1 MSREVAGFIAE
12 AMGDITRIEQ
22 DDATVQQ
29 AAIGE
34 LEAENTTSALATG
47 EEALTTMRTRIKKRH
62 ALVATILRDHELHI
76 RGRMLLEAHEA
87 TYQSYKKDIEELHK
101 TVQGCLDGDI
111 SDALG
116 ASFIDEVMEI
126 AARLHDNDVLRRL
139 DITVPKVHG
148 KVNFDST

>member
-1 MSREVAGFIAE
+1 MNREVAGFIAE
-12 AMGDITRIEQ
+12 AMGDIKKIEQ

-29 AAIGE
+29 AAYGE
-34 LEAENTTSALATG
+34 LEAEGTAAPATG

-116 ASFIDEVMEI
+116 TSFIDEVMEI
-126 AARLHDNDVLRRL
+126 AAKLHDNDVLRRL